1 MPEFIIETQQ
11 GRVRRITLNRP
22 EKHNAMDAQM
32 QADLFELVDAAV
44 RDPDTGV
51 VVLAGAGKSFC
62 SGADM
67 RPTREPPGG
76 GKAASVSDAA
86 ADMTNNRAHVDRWL
100 SLWSAP
106 KPLIAQV
113 HGHCIG
119 IANELAACCDL
130 VVCGESAR
138 FGMPEAREFALPPT
152 LAFWPLRIGLA
163 RTKELLFTGRVFSSG
178 EAERMGLVNRAVA
191 PEDVL
196 PEAREL
202 AQQVAAA
209 GPQAVR
215 GVKRSLAGSAPPA
228 STWWTSAPPVW
239 SPSSAANGR
248 PTGRWPR
255 TRWTRPLRW
264 RVSLHGDATPTRCA
278 CMLGRREIPCPPTRS
293 TAATDPR

>member
-1 MPEFIIETQQ
+1 MPEFILETQK

-32 QADLFELVDAAV
+32 QADLFGLIDAAI

-67 RPTREPPGG
+67 KPTREPPGG
-76 GKAASVSDAA
+76 VQAPSVRDAA
-86 ADMTNNRAHVDRWL
+86 GDMTNNRARVDRWL

-163 RTKELLFTGRVFSSG
+163 RTKELLFTGRFMDG
-178 EAERMGLVNRAVA
+178 AEAVA
-191 PEDVL
+191 AGMANQVVPDDQL
-196 PEAREL
+196 EATVDAL
-202 AQQVAAA
+202 AAHIAQVDPAIL
-209 GPQAVR
+209 AVS
-215 GVKRSLAGSAPPA
+215 KQ
-228 STWWTSAPPVW
+228 
-239 SPSSAANGR
+239 AANAWAESFGVRQAALGGAEYHAIYHQASSFEERTKAGR
-248 PTGRWPR
+248 
-255 TRWTRPLRW
+255 
-264 RVSLHGDATPTRCA
+264 
-278 CMLGRREIPCPPTRS
+278 
-293 TAATDPR
+293 

>member
-163 RTKELLFTGRVFSSG
+163 RTKELLFTGRFM
-178 EAERMGLVNRAVA
+178 EAAEAVA
-191 PEDVL
+191 TGMANQVVPDDQL
-196 PEAREL
+196 EAAVDAL
-202 AQQVAAA
+202 AARIAEVDPAILAVSKQAANA
-209 GPQAVR
+209 WAETLGMRQAAL
-215 GVKRSLAGSAPPA
+215 GGAEYHAIYHQA
-228 STWWTSAPPVW
+228 STFEQRMKA
-239 SPSSAANGR
+239 SS
-248 PTGRWPR
+248 
-255 TRWTRPLRW
+255 
-264 RVSLHGDATPTRCA
+264 
-278 CMLGRREIPCPPTRS
+278 
-293 TAATDPR
+293 